1 MDFSIEITP
10 AEKHYA
16 NVKKAV
22 QKYQTKNRD
31 KLREVAKQWR
41 EQLKMDAD
49 KYAEYLATQRVKAKQ
64 NRIQKRLERDGVI
77 NVI

>member
-1 MDFSIEITP
+1 MDVLIEMTP

-41 EQLKMDAD
+41 EQLKNDAD
-49 KYAEYLATQRVKAKQ
+49 KYAEYLANQRIKAKV
-64 NRIQKRLERDGVI
+64 NRIQKKLEREGILSV
-77 NVI
+77 V